1 MLRILVKTSVVN
13 IDKKFLHRTKKY
25 ATDTLNTTSKR
36 AKFTVKGDKPNDS
49 DRVKKK
55 KKQKKQKKD
64 TYEQKKANKL
74 LMKLDQ
80 LMLLPQKNFD

>member
-1 MLRILVKTSVVN
+1 MVRILVKTSVVN

-55 KKQKKQKKD
+55 HNRKSKRKIHMNRKKP
-64 TYEQKKANKL
+64 TNY
-74 LMKLDQ
+74 
-80 LMLLPQKNFD
+80 

>member
-1 MLRILVKTSVVN
+1 MLRILAKTSVVN
-13 IDKKFLHRTKKY
+13 IDRKFVHRTKN
-25 ATDTLNTTSKR
+25 TLNTASKR
-36 AKFTVKGDKPNDS
+36 AKFTVKGDKPKYS

-55 KKQKKQKKD
+55 KTQKKQKRD

-80 LMLLPQKNFD
+80 LMLLPQENFD

>member
-55 KKQKKQKKD
+55 NNRKSKRKIHMNRKKP
-64 TYEQKKANKL
+64 TNYWWN
-74 LMKLDQ
+74 
-80 LMLLPQKNFD
+80 